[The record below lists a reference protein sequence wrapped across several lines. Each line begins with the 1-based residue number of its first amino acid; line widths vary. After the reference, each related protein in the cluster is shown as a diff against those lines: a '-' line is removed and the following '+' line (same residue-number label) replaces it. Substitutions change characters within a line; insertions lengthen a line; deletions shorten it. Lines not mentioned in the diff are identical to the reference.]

1 MHHST
6 WFIII
11 NTQVISHCQAIQS
24 RVYGINVC
32 KKTNVLYL
40 YVGHGAKL
48 VEQTEKPGGV
58 ELVNAH
64 RSTKTATA
72 YDIVELAA
80 VVQRGDEGVHN
91 AACNK
96 LSVIADQIK
105 YLQEQARLVRSAL
118 AYWVMILSYST
129 KYRDQASVTE
139 RPFSPLQKSPQI
151 SNGTFACL
159 IIYVNMEMLIAQLNA
174 IMTRIAS
181 VAHAVCKLIR
191 PTIC

>member
-1 MHHST
+1 M
-6 WFIII
+6 F
-11 NTQVISHCQAIQS
+11 CD
-24 RVYGINVC
+24 
-32 KKTNVLYL
+32 L

-105 YLQEQARLVRSAL
+105 YLQEQARIVSSATCAAL
-118 AYWVMILSYST
+118 LSYNT
-129 KYRDQASVTE
+129 K
-139 RPFSPLQKSPQI
+139 
-151 SNGTFACL
+151 
-159 IIYVNMEMLIAQLNA
+159 
-174 IMTRIAS
+174 
-181 VAHAVCKLIR
+181 
-191 PTIC
+191 